1 MRENTTSSASSAS
14 TRRASSA
21 SRSSEHETGSDPP
34 STPPEQADEAEDFPE
49 LPAHQRDLHQKKRRR
64 SSAIPPL
71 NFNDPDQDYS
81 SSPVSGSSP
90 MTGSE
95 DAEDESVDDD
105 DDTAM
110 SLVSADNTANITMH
124 SDNSNDTSDS
134 STRLDDALRQASAQ
148 AGTRGI
154 EYDEYGD
161 MSMEMATEEITNA
174 FQPWAQQGMPLP
186 PMAQNLVAMQEQE
199 NVNPFSPAFRSQL
212 GPKRP
217 STIAEED
224 DEDMSMDMTRAVG
237 GIVGF
242 KEPSQTEFSVEDD
255 TMDFTQAV
263 GKIYQPSP
271 VKSPLKSA
279 LKRRLSTTDAGSP
292 INATLTNKIQSIHDQ
307 MPANKRR
314 RTSTVDSSLED
325 ATMDFTTAIGT
336 IRERKLDEPLISL
349 TEPATQTQRKA
360 SPLKQNRRTSIRS
373 RRRSS
378 VQSSASNDETMDFTM
393 AIGGIK
399 QTPVLNRRESLKEVE
414 EVEEADSEDLSME
427 MTTALGDIAP
437 QNVSRDISRPVTPRN
452 VSSPLREDPPTT
464 PHDQD
469 RFKETNDMSA
479 KKLLTPIFESQV
491 QAPSLEMQPSP
502 KPNVSP
508 VRSLPR
514 KSPSPRKSFAKGP
527 SRSPQ
532 RTPARISPS
541 PLHME
546 SNIVEDQTK
555 TPVATSPSKIQY
567 PVLPSPREILTPE
580 PSPERELQHAAQS
593 PLRTPQTPQQAILE
607 NADQLSPSASK
618 HLRSSNGKKIQSPA
632 KDVSVEA
639 TRSLSGTIKL
649 MSTPRKDTGTTPLK
663 RLKDMTPKTAPAR
676 KMFTPKQIS
685 TPKPKTPLTEAKS
698 LHDDTASR
706 QLHEEFLQ
714 SLQTSKPM
722 QKVKLNEFLDLA
734 GIKFMDLTTTKRRYT
749 VAPTPAK
756 PSRASDMGMDD
767 SEETTLED
775 AVVAG
780 ACTVP
785 ELDLYQHSCRELK
798 KYMSE
803 GKSFLKSLEKEVY
816 EDSPPLMRAYLGAS
830 PETKTQLDAHLRDA
844 KTLARLQ
851 SKELW
856 YGWRSQLLEGLE
868 DGLKGIR
875 KGLESDSEVLAL
887 KEALLGEML
896 PAATQ
901 QHDALV
907 EEAQRLEEAAVAVSD
922 EEKVELD
929 ETRQQLTEAN
939 EAIIERKALLE
950 SLERRLREQERLADI
965 YSDSRSEAMG
975 AIEEANRV
983 KEAMRGIS
991 ADEVASLKGMSYTCF
1006 SNSFA
1011 NTTPASVKALES
1023 STGWCLTSASS
1034 STVTMTYREQLRL
1047 FFDTSAFAQ
1056 MVPRSPRKRDNKPI
1070 SLTYIADADEHHPS
1084 PLTTEKRFFLQLMR
1098 VQLQCLV
1105 QRETKTKD
1113 LLAFVSKG
1121 WDAACNVSETLRRL
1135 AMENMVETS
1144 ILSDERLGV
1153 KAVLLLPKVQTKVHL
1168 SFEISASTG
1177 SADGDEVLRLK
1188 TSVDVSGKVVYGEQ
1202 YKEGKM
1208 GDFLKA
1214 RVGASMQG
1222 AEGAVRDLK
1231 ARLIAT
1237 GRKGITV

>member
-1 MRENTTSSASSAS
+1 MRENTTSSASSES

-21 SRSSEHETGSDPP
+21 TDRELGSDPP
-34 STPPEQADEAEDFPE
+34 STPPEQADEPEDDSQS
-49 LPAHQRDLHQKKRRR
+49 PAHQRDLHQKKRRR
-64 SSAIPPL
+64 SSAIPPM

-95 DAEDESVDDD
+95 DAEDESEDD

-134 STRLDDALRQASAQ
+134 STRLDNALRQASAQ

-154 EYDEYGD
+154 EYDEFGD
-161 MSMEMATEEITNA
+161 MSMEMATQEITNA
-174 FQPWAQQGMPLP
+174 FQPWAQQGIPLP

-199 NVNPFSPAFRSQL
+199 NVNPFSPAFRAQL

-224 DEDMSMDMTRAVG
+224 DEDLSMDMTRAVG

-242 KEPSQTEFSVEDD
+242 KEPPQADFSMEDD

-271 VKSPLKSA
+271 EKSPLKSA

-292 INATLTNKIQSIHDQ
+292 MTASVTSNGKPVQDQ
-307 MPANKRR
+307 LPASKRR
-314 RTSTVDSSLED
+314 RVSVLDSSLED

-336 IRERKLDEPLISL
+336 IKEQNENNQPPSL
-349 TEPATQTQRKA
+349 AKPANILQPKA
-360 SPLKQNRRTSIRS
+360 SPAKQNRRTSIRS

-378 VQSSASNDETMDFTM
+378 VLSNTSNDETMDFTM
-393 AIGGIK
+393 AVGGIK
-399 QTPVLNRRESLKEVE
+399 QAPVLIQPESLDQVE
-414 EVEEADSEDLSME
+414 EGDSEDLSME

-437 QNVSRDISRPVTPRN
+437 QKVPTGISRPTTPHN
-452 VSSPLREDPPTT
+452 VSSPLREEPPTT
-464 PHDQD
+464 PRDQD
-469 RFKETNDMSA
+469 RFKEAHDLSA
-479 KKLLTPIFESQV
+479 KKLLTPIFEHHV
-491 QAPSLEMQPSP
+491 QAPALQIQASLKQEL
-502 KPNVSP
+502 SP
-508 VRSLPR
+508 VRSLAR
-514 KSPSPRKSFAKGP
+514 KSPSPRKSFSRGP
-527 SRSPQ
+527 SRSP
-532 RTPARISPS
+532 RKAPARVSPAPERVEPNDVVVQKDATVAAS
-541 PLHME
+541 P
-546 SNIVEDQTK
+546 
-555 TPVATSPSKIQY
+555 PKIQY
-567 PVLPSPREILTPE
+567 PVLPSPREMLTPE
-580 PSPERELQHAAQS
+580 PSPEREVQNHSPS
-593 PLRTPQTPQQAILE
+593 PLQAPQTPEQAMIE
-607 NADQLSPSASK
+607 DPDQASPSASK
-618 HLRSSNGKKIQSPA
+618 QQRSASGKRTMSPL
-632 KDVSVEA
+632 KEA
-639 TRSLSGTIKL
+639 CIEANRSLSDTIKL

-676 KMFTPKQIS
+676 KMMTPKQIS
-685 TPKPKTPLTEAKS
+685 TPKPKTPLTEVKS
-698 LHDDTASR
+698 LQDDNASR
-706 QLHEEFLQ
+706 QLHDEFLQ
-714 SLQTSKPM
+714 SLQTTKSK

-756 PSRASDMGMDD
+756 PTRASDVGMNDD
-767 SEETTLED
+767 EETTMED

-816 EDSPPLMRAYLGAS
+816 EAPPPLMQAYVGAS
-830 PETKTQLDAHLRDA
+830 PKTKTQLDTHLRDA

-868 DGLKGIR
+868 DGLNGIR
-875 KGLESDSEVLAL
+875 QGLESDSEDLSL
-887 KEALLGEML
+887 KEALLNEML

-901 QHDALV
+901 HHDALV
-907 EEAQRLEEAAVAVSD
+907 EEAQRLEEAAVVISD
-922 EEKVELD
+922 EEKIEL
-929 ETRQQLTEAN
+929 EESRQRLIAVSD
-939 EAIIERKALLE
+939 AIVERKAALE
-950 SLERRLREQERLADI
+950 RLERRLQEQERLADMHT
-965 YSDSRSEAMG
+965 DRRSEAMG

-991 ADEVASLKGMSYTCF
+991 AEEVASLNGKPRTKTSVF
-1006 SNSFA
+1006 PSNTS
-1011 NTTPASVKALES
+1011 TASVKALES
-1023 STGWCLTSASS
+1023 STGWSLISASS
-1034 STVTMTYREQLRL
+1034 STVTMTYRSQLRL
-1047 FFDTSAFAQ
+1047 FFDTAAFAQ
-1056 MVPRSPRKRDNKPI
+1056 DSARSPGKRDNKPI
-1070 SLTYIADADEHHPS
+1070 SLTYIADADEHRPS

-1105 QRETKTKD
+1105 QRETKIKD

-1121 WDAACNVSETLRRL
+1121 WDSASDVSETLRRL
-1135 AMENMVETS
+1135 AIENMVETS

-1153 KAVLLLPKVQTKVHL
+1153 KTVLLLPKVQTKVHL
-1168 SFEISASTG
+1168 SFEIAASTG
-1177 SADGDEVLRLK
+1177 SEDKGLRLK
-1188 TSVDVSGKVVYGEQ
+1188 TAVDVAGKVVYGEQ

-1208 GDFLKA
+1208 GEFLKA
-1214 RVGASMQG
+1214 RVGEGMQG

-1231 ARLIAT
+1231 ARLVAT
-1237 GRKGITV
+1237 GRKGVTV